1 MAIMQPTMIETPAL
15 SLPQRLKAATAEQH
29 RRVERSGVMA
39 TLLRGRIERL
49 AYLALLRNLHALYAA
64 LEPALSRQAAH
75 PAVGPVVVP
84 ELFRRDALESDLRA
98 LQREAD
104 PPAEVLRPA
113 TVAYV
118 ERLREI
124 EATQPELLVAHAYVR
139 YLGDLSGGQ
148 HLRRI
153 VRRAL
158 ALQGAAGTC
167 FYDFG
172 DTSQMTPLVQMY
184 TLGHAFMPAPIHAGG
199 LRYHGM
205 ASSICEL
212 YRNQVI
218 EARAVQQ
225 LATFEAGVL
234 FARAEGIVPA
244 PEANH
249 AVRGA
254 IDEAIRCREEGK
266 AETIAF
272 NLCGHGHFDM
282 ASYEKYFAGKLVDYE
297 LPQAEIDRAV
307 AALPKV

>member
-1 MAIMQPTMIETPAL
+1 MPYRLFALSNFASMLALLGFPVLFEPAL

-64 LEPALSRQAAH
+64 LDPALSRQAAH

-148 HLRRI
+148 QLRRI

-172 DTSQMTPLVQMY
+172 EIADVHFLAEV
-184 TLGHAFMPAPIHAGG
+184 G
-199 LRYHGM
+199 
-205 ASSICEL
+205 
-212 YRNQVI
+212 
-218 EARAVQQ
+218 ARAHDAGAIVAEAEGAFARHGQIFEQ
-225 LATFEAGVL
+225 LAAAG
-234 FARAEGIVPA
+234 
-244 PEANH
+244 
-249 AVRGA
+249 
-254 IDEAIRCREEGK
+254 
-266 AETIAF
+266 
-272 NLCGHGHFDM
+272 
-282 ASYEKYFAGKLVDYE
+282 
-297 LPQAEIDRAV
+297 
-307 AALPKV
+307 

>member
-29 RRVERSGVMA
+29 RRVERCGVMA

-148 HLRRI
+148 QLRRI

-172 DTSQMTPLVQMY
+172 DTSQVSRLAQGFRAALDEV
-184 TLGHAFMPAPIHAGG
+184 G
-199 LRYHGM
+199 
-205 ASSICEL
+205 
-212 YRNQVI
+212 
-218 EARAVQQ
+218 ARAHDAGAIVAEAEGAFARHGQIFEQ
-225 LATFEAGVL
+225 LAAAG
-234 FARAEGIVPA
+234 
-244 PEANH
+244 
-249 AVRGA
+249 
-254 IDEAIRCREEGK
+254 
-266 AETIAF
+266 
-272 NLCGHGHFDM
+272 
-282 ASYEKYFAGKLVDYE
+282 
-297 LPQAEIDRAV
+297 
-307 AALPKV
+307 